1 MEGKLKVFASSSHP
15 NLAKAI
21 CEHLDVPL
29 SGSEMIKFANEN
41 LMVRIGENVRECDVF
56 VVQTSAP
63 PVNEGIMELLIT
75 IDALRSA
82 SAARITAVMPYFPY
96 CRSDKK
102 DQPRI
107 SIAARLMAD
116 LLKTAGADRVLTMD
130 LHSPQIQGFFSM
142 PVDN

>member
-1 MEGKLKVFASSSHP
+1 MMEGKLKVFAASSHP
-15 NLAKAI
+15 KLVQAI
-21 CEHLDVPL
+21 CDNLDIPL
-29 SGSEMIKFANEN
+29 CESERIKFANEN

-107 SIAARLMAD
+107 CS
-116 LLKTAGADRVLTMD
+116 G
-130 LHSPQIQGFFSM
+130 HSR
-142 PVDN
+142 